1 MNSIPRLSSIDAL
14 AVFFQNKNY
23 QFWGL
28 QFLGWSGWVSLF
40 FIRDVYWG
48 QPFERILLLIVD
60 AAAGYALT
68 TALRY
73 FYHAIWDKPVAVR
86 IIGILAGSYLVAAIW
101 QPVKNYV
108 QFVFYDDFRA
118 VEEHG
123 NLAYFNGM
131 FGYSYFLILGWSG
144 LYFGLK
150 FYRLL
155 QDAQQRSIKAESMA
169 HEAQL
174 RMLRY
179 QLNPHFLFNTLNA
192 ISTLIL
198 EKNTTVANEMVSK
211 LSNFL
216 RYSLDKDP
224 MQKVDLDH
232 EISTMQ
238 LYLEIEQVR
247 FQDRLRVEINVTDEA
262 AKALVPSL
270 ILQPLVENSIK
281 YAIASRIDGGVI
293 TIDAKKYAGDL
304 VIEVTD
310 DGPGLD
316 IKPGEA
322 PSFGGVGIANTRER
336 LSELYGSKHSCKF
349 LPALPHGLKIEI
361 RIPYERV

>member
-1 MNSIPRLSSIDAL
+1 MNPGSSLINSETL
-14 AVFFQNKNY
+14 TNTFQDRRF

-28 QFLGWSGWVSLF
+28 QLLGWTGWISLF

-48 QPFERILLLIVD
+48 QPFERIWLLLVD
-60 AAAGYALT
+60 AFAGLLLT

-73 FYHAIWDKPVAVR
+73 LYHVIWDKPVYIRVFT
-86 IIGILAGSYLVAAIW
+86 ILTASYVVAAIW
-101 QPVKNYV
+101 QPVKNFS
-108 QFVFYDDFRA
+108 QFVYYDDFRA
-118 VEEHG
+118 VEEYG
-123 NLAYFNGM
+123 QLAYFSGII
-131 FGYSYFLILGWSG
+131 GYSYFLILGWSG

-155 QDAQQRSIKAESMA
+155 QEERQRSIKAESMA

-198 EKNTTVANEMVSK
+198 EQNTSTANAMVSK

-232 EISTMQ
+232 EINTMK

-247 FQDRLRVEINVTDEA
+247 FDERLNVEINVTEEA
-262 AKALVPSL
+262 SKALVPSL
-270 ILQPLVENSIK
+270 LLQPLVENSIK
-281 YAIASRIDGGVI
+281 YAIASRVDGGTIKINARKFSTDLLLEVI
-293 TIDAKKYAGDL
+293 
-304 VIEVTD
+304 D
-310 DGPGLD
+310 DGPG
-316 IKPGEA
+316 IEFSAAKT
-322 PSFGGVGIANTRER
+322 PSFGGVGIANTMER
-336 LSELYGSKHSCKF
+336 LNELYGDAHSCKF
-349 LPALPHGLKIEI
+349 LPSLPHGLKIEI
-361 RIPYERV
+361 RIPYDTD

>member
-1 MNSIPRLSSIDAL
+1 MVTREPS
-14 AVFFQNKNY
+14 AVAFGNLFNNPAN
-23 QFWGL
+23 QFWWL
-28 QFLGWSGWVSLF
+28 QLLGWTGWVSLF
-40 FIRDVYWG
+40 FIRDIYWG
-48 QPFERILLLIVD
+48 QPFERISLLVVD
-60 AAAGYALT
+60 AAGGFLLT

-73 FYHAIWDKPVAVR
+73 IYHMIWEKPIYFRIVAILVC
-86 IIGILAGSYLVAAIW
+86 SYLVAAIW
-101 QPVKNYV
+101 QPIKNGA
-108 QFVFYDDFRA
+108 QFIYYDDFRA
-118 VEEHG
+118 VEEYG
-123 NLAYFNGM
+123 YDAYFSGLI
-131 FGYSYFLILGWSG
+131 GYSYFLILGWSG

-150 FYRLL
+150 FARML
-155 QDAQQRSIKAESMA
+155 QEAQQRSIKAESMA

-198 EKNTTVANEMVSK
+198 EKNTAVANEMVSK

-232 EISTMQ
+232 EISTMK

-247 FQDRLRVEINVTDEA
+247 FDDRLKVEIDVSDEA

-281 YAIASRIDGGVI
+281 YAIATRVDGGTI
-293 TIDAKKYAGDL
+293 TIHARKYVGDL
-304 VIEVTD
+304 LLEVSD

-316 IKPGEA
+316 LKAGEE
-322 PSFGGVGIANTRER
+322 PEFTGVGIANTRER
-336 LSELYGSKHSCKF
+336 LSELYGTHHSCKF
-349 LPALPHGLKIEI
+349 SPVLPHGLKIEI
-361 RIPYERV
+361 RIPFEKA